1 MPHHHATAKTKKGT
15 DRYLTHSLKY
25 MKIGLVLS
33 GGGARGI
40 AHLGV
45 IKALQ
50 EMGMQFDQIAGTSA
64 GSITGA
70 LLAQGYTPDESLK
83 IIESSSFL
91 RHLRPAWNR
100 MGLLRL
106 DMVVDLYRK
115 YIPHDSFEGLK
126 IPLHVVA
133 VDLNAGEQVVFE
145 TGELIR
151 PVLASCCLP
160 GIFEPMLIHK
170 RQFVDGGVLNNLPV
184 DAIENKVDFLI
195 GSHCNILGTRKSIT
209 SMRGVIERSLVLA
222 VQSKTRERFAKC
234 NVLIEPPQLSQYTTT
249 DISKAR
255 ELFRIGHQ
263 YTRSMAPDISK
274 ALERATPELS

>member
-1 MPHHHATAKTKKGT
+1 M
-15 DRYLTHSLKY
+15 
-25 MKIGLVLS
+25 GL
-33 GGGARGI
+33 G
-40 AHLGV
+40 
-45 IKALQ
+45 
-50 EMGMQFDQIAGTSA
+50 FDQIAGTSA
-64 GSITGA
+64 GAITGA
-70 LLAQGYTPDESLK
+70 LIAQGYTPDESLK
-83 IIESSSFL
+83 IIESSAFV

-126 IPLHVVA
+126 IPLHIVA

-145 TGELIR
+145 QGELIR

-160 GIFEPMLIHK
+160 GIFEPMLINK

-184 DAIENKVDFLI
+184 DVIENKVDFVI
-195 GSHCNILGTRKSIT
+195 GSHCNVLGPRKPIR

-222 VQSKTRERFAKC
+222 VQSKTRDRFAKC
-234 NVLIEPPQLSQYTTT
+234 NVLIEPPQLAQYTTT

-255 ELFRIGHQ
+255 ELFRVGYQ
-263 YTRSMAPDISK
+263 YTRSMQSEIEASLNKPTIEIS
-274 ALERATPELS
+274 

>member
-1 MPHHHATAKTKKGT
+1 
-15 DRYLTHSLKY
+15 

-50 EMGMQFDQIAGTSA
+50 EMGIGFDQIAGTSA
-64 GSITGA
+64 GAITGA

-83 IIESSSFL
+83 IIESSAFV
-91 RHLRPAWNR
+91 RHIRPAWNR

-106 DMVVDLYRK
+106 DTIVDLYK
-115 YIPHDSFEGLK
+115 KFIPHNSFEGLQ

-133 VDLNAGEQVVFE
+133 VDIMAGEQVVFE
-145 TGELIR
+145 QGELIR

-160 GIFEPMLIHK
+160 GIFEPMLINK

-184 DAIENKVDFLI
+184 DVIENKVDFLI
-195 GSHCNILGTRKSIT
+195 GSHCNVLGVNKPIR

-222 VQSKTRERFAKC
+222 VQSKTKDRFAKC
-234 NVLIEPPQLSQYTTT
+234 NVLIEPPQLVQYTTT

-255 ELFRIGHQ
+255 ELFRIGYQH
-263 YTRSMAPDISK
+263 TRSMAEQIEKSLKRPTAEIS
-274 ALERATPELS
+274 

>member
-1 MPHHHATAKTKKGT
+1 
-15 DRYLTHSLKY
+15 

-50 EMGMQFDQIAGTSA
+50 EIGIQFNQIAGTSA
-64 GSITGA
+64 GAITGA
-70 LLAQGYTPDESLK
+70 LIAQGYSPDESLK
-83 IIESSSFL
+83 IIESSSFV

-100 MGLLRL
+100 MGLLRI
-106 DMVVDLYRK
+106 DTAVDLYKK
-115 YIPHDSFEGLK
+115 YIPHDSFEGLQ
-126 IPLHVVA
+126 IPLHVLA
-133 VDLNAGEQVVFE
+133 VDLNDGEQVVFE
-145 TGELIR
+145 QGELIR

-160 GIFEPMLIHK
+160 GMFEPMLINK

-184 DAIENKVDFLI
+184 EIIENKVDAII
-195 GSHCNILGTRKSIT
+195 GSHCNVLGPRKPVT

-222 VQSKTRERFAKC
+222 VQSKTKERFAKC
-234 NVLIEPPQLSQYTTT
+234 TVLIEPPQLAQYGTM

-255 ELFRIGHQ
+255 ELFRIGYQH
-263 YTRSMAPDISK
+263 TRSMAVQIEKSLAQPIVEID
-274 ALERATPELS
+274 

>member
-1 MPHHHATAKTKKGT
+1 
-15 DRYLTHSLKY
+15 

-50 EMGMQFDQIAGTSA
+50 EIGIQFDQIAGTSA
-64 GSITGA
+64 GAITGA
-70 LLAQGYTPDESLK
+70 LIAQGYSPDESLK
-83 IIESSSFL
+83 IIESSSFV

-100 MGLLRL
+100 MGLLRI
-106 DMVVDLYRK
+106 DTAVDLYKK
-115 YIPHDSFEGLK
+115 YIPHDSFEGLQ
-126 IPLHVVA
+126 IPLHVLA
-133 VDLNAGEQVVFE
+133 VDLNDGEQVVFE
-145 TGELIR
+145 QGELIR

-160 GIFEPMLIHK
+160 GMFEPMLINK

-184 DAIENKVDFLI
+184 EIIENKVDAII
-195 GSHCNILGTRKSIT
+195 GSHCNVLGPRKPVT

-222 VQSKTRERFAKC
+222 VQSKTKERFAKC
-234 NVLIEPPQLSQYTTT
+234 TVLIEPPQLAQYGTM

-255 ELFRIGHQ
+255 ELFRIGYQH
-263 YTRSMAPDISK
+263 TRSMAVQIEKSLAQPIVEMD
-274 ALERATPELS
+274 

>member
-1 MPHHHATAKTKKGT
+1 
-15 DRYLTHSLKY
+15 

-50 EMGMQFDQIAGTSA
+50 EIGIQFDQIAGTSA
-64 GSITGA
+64 GAITGA
-70 LLAQGYTPDESLK
+70 LIAQGYSPDESLK
-83 IIESSSFL
+83 IIESSSFV

-100 MGLLRL
+100 MGLLRI
-106 DMVVDLYRK
+106 DTAVDLYKK
-115 YIPHDSFEGLK
+115 YIPHDSFEGLQ
-126 IPLHVVA
+126 IPLHVLA
-133 VDLNAGEQVVFE
+133 VDLNDGEQVVFE
-145 TGELIR
+145 QGELIR

-160 GIFEPMLIHK
+160 GMFEPMLINK

-184 DAIENKVDFLI
+184 EIIENKVDVII
-195 GSHCNILGTRKSIT
+195 GSHCNVLGPRKPVT

-222 VQSKTRERFAKC
+222 VQSKTKERFAKC
-234 NVLIEPPQLSQYTTT
+234 TVLIEPPQLAQYGTM

-255 ELFRIGHQ
+255 ELFRIGYQ
-263 YTRSMAPDISK
+263 YTRSMAVQIEKSVAQPSV
-274 ALERATPELS
+274 EVQ

>member
-1 MPHHHATAKTKKGT
+1 M
-15 DRYLTHSLKY
+15 R
-25 MKIGLVLS
+25 IGLALS

-50 EMGMQFDQIAGTSA
+50 EMGISFDQIAGTSA
-64 GSITGA
+64 GAITGA

-83 IIESSSFL
+83 IIESSSFV

-115 YIPHDSFEGLK
+115 YIPHDSFEGLQT
-126 IPLHVVA
+126 PLHVVA
-133 VDLNAGEQVVFE
+133 VDLNDGELTVFE
-145 TGELIR
+145 RGELIR

-160 GIFEPMLIHK
+160 GIFEPMTINK

-184 DAIENKVDFLI
+184 DTIENKVDFLI
-195 GSHCNILGTRKSIT
+195 GSHCNVLGPRKPIR

-222 VQSKTRERFAKC
+222 VQSKTRERFARC
-234 NVLIEPPQLSQYTTT
+234 SVLIEPPQLAQYSTT

-255 ELFRIGHQ
+255 ELFRTGYQ
-263 YTRSMAPDISK
+263 YTRSITPEIEK
-274 ALERATPELS
+274 ALKQPTSEIS

>member
-1 MPHHHATAKTKKGT
+1 
-15 DRYLTHSLKY
+15 

-50 EMGMQFDQIAGTSA
+50 EMGIRFDQIAGTSA
-64 GSITGA
+64 GAITGA

-83 IIESSSFL
+83 IIESSAFV

-106 DMVVDLYRK
+106 DTIVDLYKK
-115 YIPHDSFEGLK
+115 YIPHDSFEGLQT
-126 IPLHVVA
+126 PLHVVA
-133 VDLNAGEQVVFE
+133 VDLDAGEQVVFE
-145 TGELIR
+145 RGELIR

-160 GIFEPMLIHK
+160 GIFEPFMINK

-184 DAIENKVDFLI
+184 ECIEHKVDFLI
-195 GSHCNILGTRKSIT
+195 GSHCNVLGPRKPIR

-222 VQSKTRERFAKC
+222 VQSKTRERFGSC
-234 NVLIEPPQLSQYTTT
+234 NVLIEPPQLAEYTTT

-255 ELFRIGHQ
+255 DLFRAGYQ
-263 YTRSMAPDISK
+263 YTRSMAADIDK
-274 ALERATPELS
+274 AFNREVVDQV

>member
-1 MPHHHATAKTKKGT
+1 
-15 DRYLTHSLKY
+15 

-40 AHLGV
+40 AHLGI

-50 EMGMQFDQIAGTSA
+50 EMGIGFDQIAGTSA
-64 GSITGA
+64 GAIAGA

-83 IIESSSFL
+83 IIESSSFV

-106 DMVVDLYRK
+106 DTIVDLYRK
-115 YIPHDSFEGLK
+115 HIPHDSFEGLK

-145 TGELIR
+145 QGELIR

-184 DAIENKVDFLI
+184 DVIEHKVDFLI
-195 GSHCNILGTRKSIT
+195 GSHCNVLGPRRPIT

-222 VQSKTRERFAKC
+222 VQSKTRDRFAKC
-234 NVLIEPPQLSQYTTT
+234 NVLIEPPQLAEYGTT
-249 DISKAR
+249 DISKSR
-255 ELFRIGHQ
+255 DLFRAGYQ
-263 YTRSMAPDISK
+263 YTRSMTASIEK
-274 ALERATPELS
+274 ALEQLTDTAS

>member
-1 MPHHHATAKTKKGT
+1 
-15 DRYLTHSLKY
+15 

-50 EMGMQFDQIAGTSA
+50 EMGISFDRIAGTSA
-64 GSITGA
+64 GAITGA
-70 LLAQGYTPDESLK
+70 LIAQGYSPDESLK
-83 IIESSSFL
+83 IIESSSFV

-100 MGLLRL
+100 MGLLRI
-106 DMVVDLYRK
+106 DTAIDLYRK
-115 YIPHDSFEGLK
+115 YLPHDSFEGLQ
-126 IPLHVVA
+126 IPLHVLA
-133 VDLNAGEQVVFE
+133 VDLNDGEQVVFE
-145 TGELIR
+145 QGELIR

-160 GIFEPMLIHK
+160 GIFEPMLINK

-184 DAIENKVDFLI
+184 EIIEHKVDLII
-195 GSHCNILGTRKSIT
+195 GSHCNVLGPRKPIT

-222 VQSKTRERFAKC
+222 VQSKTRERFGKC
-234 NVLIEPPQLSQYTTT
+234 AVLIEPPQLAQYGTT

-255 ELFRIGHQ
+255 ELFRIGYQ
-263 YTRSMAPDISK
+263 YTRSMAEQIDKSLHRPAIEID
-274 ALERATPELS
+274 

>member
-1 MPHHHATAKTKKGT
+1 
-15 DRYLTHSLKY
+15 

-50 EMGMQFDQIAGTSA
+50 EIGIQFNQIAGTSA
-64 GSITGA
+64 GAITGA
-70 LLAQGYTPDESLK
+70 LIAQGYSPDESLK
-83 IIESSSFL
+83 IIESSSFV

-100 MGLLRL
+100 MGLLRI
-106 DMVVDLYRK
+106 DTAVDLYKK
-115 YIPHDSFEGLK
+115 YIPHDSFEGLQ
-126 IPLHVVA
+126 IPLHVLA
-133 VDLNAGEQVVFE
+133 VDLNDGEQVVFE
-145 TGELIR
+145 QGELIR

-160 GIFEPMLIHK
+160 GMFEPMLINK

-184 DAIENKVDFLI
+184 EIIENKVDAII
-195 GSHCNILGTRKSIT
+195 GSHCNVLGPRKPVT

-222 VQSKTRERFAKC
+222 VQSKTKERFAKC
-234 NVLIEPPQLSQYTTT
+234 TVLIEPPQLAQYGTM

-255 ELFRIGHQ
+255 ELFRIGYQH
-263 YTRSMAPDISK
+263 TRSMAVQIEKSLAQPIV
-274 ALERATPELS
+274 EIE

>member
-1 MPHHHATAKTKKGT
+1 
-15 DRYLTHSLKY
+15 

-50 EMGMQFDQIAGTSA
+50 EIGISFDQIAGTSA
-64 GSITGA
+64 GAITGA
-70 LLAQGYTPDESLK
+70 FIAQGYSPDESLK
-83 IIESSSFL
+83 IIESSSFV
-91 RHLRPAWNR
+91 RHIRPAWNR

-106 DMVVDLYRK
+106 DTIVDIYKK
-115 YIPHDSFEGLK
+115 YIPHDTFEELQ

-133 VDLNAGEQVVFE
+133 VDLNAGEQVIFDQ
-145 TGELIR
+145 GELIR

-160 GIFEPMLIHK
+160 GIFEPMLINK
-170 RQFVDGGVLNNLPV
+170 RQYVDGGVLNNLPV
-184 DAIENKVDFLI
+184 DTIENKADLLI
-195 GSHCNILGTRKSIT
+195 GSHCNVLGPRKPIR

-222 VQSKTRERFAKC
+222 VQSKTKDRFAKC
-234 NVLIEPPQLSQYTTT
+234 QVLIEPPALSQYSTT

-255 ELFRIGHQ
+255 ELFRIGYQ
-263 YTRSMAPDISK
+263 YTQAMADDIEKGLGRPSI
-274 ALERATPELS
+274 EMM

>member
-1 MPHHHATAKTKKGT
+1 
-15 DRYLTHSLKY
+15 

-50 EMGMQFDQIAGTSA
+50 EMGIHFDQIAGTSA
-64 GSITGA
+64 GAITGA

-83 IIESSSFL
+83 IIESSSFV
-91 RHLRPAWNR
+91 RHIRPAWNR

-106 DMVVDLYRK
+106 DPVVDLYKK
-115 YIPHDSFEGLK
+115 YIPHDSFEGLQ
-126 IPLHVVA
+126 IPMHVLA
-133 VDLNAGEQVVFE
+133 VDLNDGEQAIFDQ
-145 TGELIR
+145 GELIR

-160 GIFEPMLIHK
+160 GIFEPMLINK
-170 RQFVDGGVLNNLPV
+170 RQYVDGGVLNNLPV
-184 DAIENKVDFLI
+184 DAIENKVNFLI
-195 GSHCNILGTRKSIT
+195 GSHCNVLGPRKPIR

-222 VQSKTRERFAKC
+222 VQSKTKDRFCKC
-234 NVLIEPPQLSQYTTT
+234 SVLIEPPQLAQYSTT

-255 ELFRIGHQ
+255 ELFRIGYQH
-263 YTRSMAPDISK
+263 TRSMADTIEESLKRP
-274 ALERATPELS
+274 ATELS